1 MKIGILLFTFVF
13 STSSIHAKVYKWVD
27 ENGVTHYSQK
37 APEQGAKEIR
47 VKGVPSAEYEAPAGS
62 AAAYSSTNS
71 GSIALN
77 CDQAV
82 RHGLKLMK
90 EKYKKENDK
99 TVNLKV
105 AMLDSPKVIADGVAD
120 CEKDKSN
127 PKEAAEWLCQQNAK
141 SFDEVLACERS

>member
-1 MKIGILLFTFVF
+1 MKIGVLLFTFLL
-13 STSSIHAKVYKWVD
+13 SASLLQAKVYKWVD
-27 ENGVTHYSQK
+27 EEGVTHYSQK
-37 APEQGAKEIR
+37 APEEGAKEIR
-47 VKGVPSAEYEAPAGS
+47 VKGVPSGEYEAPVQS
-62 AAAYSSTNS
+62 AAANSSGPT
-71 GSIALN
+71 ALN

-99 TVNLKV
+99 TMNLKI
-105 AMLDSPKVIADGVAD
+105 AILEDPRVIADGVAD
-120 CEKDKSN
+120 CEKDKSK